1 MSEKGEKQRQQMLNA
16 PVAGLLFRMA
26 APTVVIQLITIIY
39 NTADTYFVAKI
50 DTSASAAVGV
60 VFALMAIIQAV
71 GYSIGMG
78 TNSLISRRLG
88 AARED
93 EANRY
98 ASSAILYGA
107 AAGTV
112 ILILGFIFMDGF
124 MRLLGASETVLP
136 YAKDYAFYILI
147 GAPFMC
153 VAFILNNILRSEG
166 QAFFAMIAMIVG
178 GVLNMI
184 LDPIFIFLFGMGIGG
199 AALATMISQIVNMLV
214 TLIFFI
220 SGRSIVRLNIK
231 YISRKPGD
239 YLAISKNGIPTLFR
253 QGLSS
258 LATALLNNQAMAYG
272 DAAVAAM
279 TIANKVYLFVRG
291 VMLGIGQGYQP
302 IAGFCFGAGNRTRVK
317 KFFRAA
323 CVAGT
328 VIGLI
333 FAAVV
338 FIFRVQI
345 MTFFRADPEVIEI
358 GSDALAFMCICM
370 PLFAYSTFVNQTYQ
384 CLGFPLGATILASC
398 RQGIFFIPLNFL
410 LPLCLKLTGIEMVQA
425 GADLCTFLLCIP
437 FQIYFFRKHLKE
449 DIAR

>member
-1 MSEKGEKQRQQMLNA
+1 MLNA
-16 PVAGLLFRMA
+16 PVASLLFKMA

-88 AARED
+88 AAKED
-93 EANRY
+93 EANKY

-107 AAGTV
+107 AAGCV
-112 ILILGFIFMDGF
+112 ILILGIVFMDGF
-124 MRLLGASETVLP
+124 LRLLGASDTVLP
-136 YAKDYAFYILI
+136 YARDYALYILI

-184 LDPIFIFLFGMGIGG
+184 LDPVFIFACGMGISG
-199 AALATMISQIVNMLV
+199 AALATMISQIVNMIV
-214 TLIFFI
+214 TLSFFLR
-220 SGRSIVRLNIK
+220 GRSIVRLNIH
-231 YISRKPGD
+231 YVSRNFSD
-239 YLAISKNGIPTLFR
+239 YLNISKIGIPTLFR

-258 LATALLNNQAMAYG
+258 LATALLNNQAMPYG

-279 TIANKVYLFVRG
+279 TISNKVYLFVRG

-302 IAGFCFGAGNRTRVK
+302 IAGFCFGAGNKARVK

-328 VIGLI
+328 AVGLV
-333 FAAVV
+333 FAAAV
-338 FIFRVQI
+338 FVFRVQI
-345 MTFFRADPEVIEI
+345 MTFFRADPEVIRI
-358 GSDALAFMCICM
+358 GSDALAIMCVTM

-410 LPLCLKLTGIEMVQA
+410 LPALLHLTGIEMVQA
-425 GADLCTFLLCIP
+425 GADFCTFFFCIP
-437 FQIYFFRKHLKE
+437 FQVYFFKKHLKS
-449 DIAR
+449 